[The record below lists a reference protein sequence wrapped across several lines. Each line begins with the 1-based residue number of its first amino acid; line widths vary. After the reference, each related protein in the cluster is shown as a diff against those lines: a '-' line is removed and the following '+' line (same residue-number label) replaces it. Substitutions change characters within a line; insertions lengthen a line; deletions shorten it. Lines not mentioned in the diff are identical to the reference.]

1 EHLPD
6 PGQALRRLLPALAPG
21 GSVLV
26 GTPNLSS
33 LQARIGGDRWF
44 HQDVPRHRTQFSE
57 LGLCL
62 LLERSGLH
70 VERVSRLVLDQNL
83 LGMWQT
89 LLNLLTLEPNVAFRL
104 LKRQGSERGALAHA
118 LDVCVTVLGGAAL
131 LLPAVALELGA
142 AAGGR
147 GGTVAV
153 LARRPER
160 A

>member
-1 EHLPD
+1 
-6 PGQALRRLLPALAPG
+6 
-21 GSVLV
+21 
-26 GTPNLSS
+26 
-33 LQARIGGDRWF
+33 
-44 HQDVPRHRTQFSE
+44 
-57 LGLCL
+57 
-62 LLERSGLH
+62 

-104 LKRQGSERGALAHA
+104 LKRQRSERGALAHA